1 MMRCRYRRTK
11 YHPSLR
17 FLSGAIALMSSVHRL
32 LPHCIL
38 PSATWLPSTCRTS
51 WKDWVQSLLISHE
64 LALLYTTFPPYNVAS
79 LLMQDARILHPMVTT
94 DFATCYS
101 TRASRISQPIEG
113 TFDHHLL
120 LLAVEFT
127 NTRRGHRILVAS
139 VVY

>member
-1 MMRCRYRRTK
+1 MMRGRYRRTK

-38 PSATWLPSTCRTS
+38 PSA